1 VLLWSYIKY
10 LVQENVVMNRE
21 VVIAARLSQL
31 KIDIRKWFKK
41 RPHNS
46 DTEREQSNRNA
57 EELIWTFQ
65 ERFGYSGIRRDR
77 NH

>member
-1 VLLWSYIKY
+1 
-10 LVQENVVMNRE
+10 MNRE
-21 VVIAARLSQL
+21 VVIATRLSQF
-31 KIDIRKWFKK
+31 KIDIRKWLKK

-46 DTEREQSNRNA
+46 ETEREQSNRNA

-65 ERFGYSGIRRDR
+65 ERFGYSGIRRNR